1 MAITSI
7 NGVSWT
13 KASRYNGTSRNN
25 FSNLNGVGNIVT
37 SNLQILYDFNNSEC
51 YPGSGTTVT
60 DLSGNNRTL
69 TFTNTPTWQTNY
81 FDFDGINDFGTI
93 SNIATVDAAG
103 SVGYWVRMGT
113 NLVTTLLQ
121 RISGI
126 NTNWEFGRLDA
137 GGEVYATGCS
147 PTNVPTGSIVADL
160 GSFNNTST
168 NGSGSFTTSSWQNV
182 VFTWNIGGTAKT
194 FINGVEAHSCAPVN
208 AARTGTWTVGR
219 SPGNTARYYN
229 GDLGWMVYYNTQLS
243 ATQVLNN
250 FNATKQTY
258 GY

>member
-1 MAITSI
+1 MSISTI
-7 NGVSWT
+7 NGVPAGNIATLNESSYSLVRT
-13 KASRYNGTSRNN
+13 YNGVS
-25 FSNLNGVGNIVT
+25 SIVT
-37 SNLQILYDFNNSEC
+37 TNLQIHYDFQSSTC

-69 TFTNTPTWQTNY
+69 TFTNIPTWQTNY
-81 FDFDGINDFGTI
+81 FDFDGVNDYGTI

-103 SVGYWVRMGT
+103 SVGYWVRMDT

-126 NTNWEFGRLDA
+126 NTNWEFGRLDSI
-137 GGEVYATGCS
+137 GEATATGCT
-147 PTNVPTGSIVADL
+147 PATVPSSSIVADL
-160 GSFNNTST
+160 GSFNNTHT
-168 NGSGSFTTSSWQNV
+168 NGSGSFTTSSWQNL

-194 FINGVEAHSCAPVN
+194 FVNGVEVHSCAPVN
-208 AARTGTWTVGR
+208 ATRTGTWTVGR
-219 SPGNTARYYN
+219 SPGNTARYYG

-250 FNATKQTY
+250 FNATKQAY